1 MKPYPSVTKLF
12 IQIASLAMLTSCAG
26 YMNYLDYFPYE
37 EKTNIKRA
45 EFVVHNYTVRDFS
58 LIGIIL
64 PLFPISI
71 SEAKVNH
78 LLVDV
83 DNGVCPTL
91 HINGSEVKPEWK
103 QRTVRYTGVEWV
115 PYNCDYGSLPNPILD
130 SYMFNYNNELYTFR
144 FEKVYSS
151 GYSPLLD
158 L

>member
-1 MKPYPSVTKLF
+1 MKQFISAIKPIIQVSVF
-12 IQIASLAMLTSCAG
+12 AMLSSCAG

-37 EKTNIKRA
+37 NKSNKTRA

-58 LIGIIL
+58 LIGIIF
-64 PLFPISI
+64 PIFPISI
-71 SEAKVNH
+71 SEAKVDH

-91 HINGSEVKPEWK
+91 YLNERKLKPEWK
-103 QRTVRYTGVEWV
+103 KRTIRYTGVEWV
-115 PYNCDYGSLPNPILD
+115 PYNCDYGSLPTPILD
-130 SYMFNYNNELYTFR
+130 SYIFEYNNEMYSFK

-151 GYSPLLD
+151 GYSPLVD